1 MIYTVVSVRDFKSG
15 FLPPTCDLN
24 DMTAIRNFESAV
36 LNVDSHNL
44 FFSHP
49 EDYALFRLGTFD
61 SDTGRFELD
70 DLVELVTAAQVV
82 DKAQRGRGGVKDADV

>member
-15 FLPPTCDLN
+15 FLPPQFDINDL
-24 DMTAIRNFESAV
+24 TAARNFEVAV
-36 LNVDSHNL
+36 LSGQANNL

-70 DLVELVTAAQVV
+70 EMVELLTASQVI
-82 DKAQRGRGGVKDADV
+82 DKAQRSKGVVDDVG